1 MKALCIYSI
10 PGSENAKEKGKSYV
24 KVLYCSALIH
34 LTNHSH
40 MSCSHLIECYIRH
53 KISGTWKKQDLAAE
67 HRQRTAVSKAF
78 AELGSPGQD
87 PRLRPSSITHL
98 LSTAAEVTVDTLMD
112 LSYVESEV
120 SL

>member
-1 MKALCIYSI
+1 
-10 PGSENAKEKGKSYV
+10 
-24 KVLYCSALIH
+24 
-34 LTNHSH
+34 
-40 MSCSHLIECYIRH
+40 MSSSHLIECYIRH

-87 PRLRPSSITHL
+87 PRLSPSSITHL
-98 LSTAAEVTVDTLMD
+98 LSTAAKLTVDDLMKM
-112 LSYVESEV
+112 SYEENDV